1 MGTRIFAGVGLT
13 AVLVFAGCATSE
25 GDADLKRGAYEEAA
39 SSYDAQLR
47 ATPGDQALEQK
58 RATARAG
65 ALRAKLERARDLR
78 TSGHGEAALSVLNEA
93 LRLETKWSLTPEGD
107 VRALRDGEVAGA
119 RETALAAVRAE
130 LGAGAP
136 LAADGRAKGLAP
148 LLDQAALRPIGE
160 AMAAE
165 IAAAGKTRCA
175 ELAAQQKG
183 ETPHVA
189 RLVADYCARIG
200 GTFTAPVPPEQT
212 RGLRVSGR
220 LKNATEAEHQI
231 VEAWL
236 ADVFRASPWFA
247 ADAENLSTLQL
258 GGAYNAR
265 LERRRVVLNVPY
277 RMVTHST
284 ITREGMLGLG
294 PTATVETES
303 ERVFEYEAE
312 QYDARYGLDAT
323 LTLDL
328 GAGPPLVVTINHVEN
343 KRAYEHGTT
352 FAPANVYPQHA
363 RLPDI
368 NTWLTTFLGTKR
380 TPMMRKLRARWVSA
394 YCAGKRFSPEE
405 AARCLTAGQR
415 LPAAEKALAT
425 VFGGDTQA
433 VVENLTRPRADE
445 RKPGEDEK
453 TPGEKPTAP
462 APKPDIEEVPRSGAG
477 ESI

>member
-1 MGTRIFAGVGLT
+1 MR
-13 AVLVFAGCATSE
+13 
-25 GDADLKRGAYEEAA
+25 RGAYEEAA
-39 SSYDAQLR
+39 STYDAQLR
-47 ATPGDQALEQK
+47 VTPGDQALAQK
-58 RATARAG
+58 LAAARAG
-65 ALRAKLERARDLR
+65 AVRARLERARALR

-93 LRLETKWSLTPEGD
+93 LRLETKWALAPETD

-119 RETALAAVRAE
+119 RETVEAAVRAD
-130 LGAGAP
+130 LSGGAP
-136 LAADGRAKGLAP
+136 LAADGRAKGFAP
-148 LLDQAALRPIGE
+148 LLDQPSLRPIGE
-160 AMAAE
+160 AVAAE

-189 RLVADYCARIG
+189 RLVAAYCARIG
-200 GTFTAPVPPEQT
+200 GAFTAPVPPEQT

-247 ADAENLSTLQL
+247 PDAENLATLQL
-258 GGAYNAR
+258 DGAYNAR
-265 LERRRVVLNVPY
+265 LERRRVTLNAPY
-277 RMVTHST
+277 RAVTRSVVT
-284 ITREGMLGLG
+284 EGMLGLG

-303 ERVFEYEAE
+303 ERVFQYEAE

-328 GAGPPLVVTINHVEN
+328 GEGPPLVITINHSEN

-352 FAPANVYPQHA
+352 FAPANVYPQRA
-363 RLPDI
+363 KLPDI

-380 TPMMRKLRARWVSA
+380 TPMLRKLRARWVST
-394 YCAGKRFSPEE
+394 YCGGKRFSPEE
-405 AARCLTAGQR
+405 AARCLAAGQR
-415 LPAAEKALAT
+415 LPAAEKALAA
-425 VFGGDTQA
+425 VFGSDAQA

-453 TPGEKPTAP
+453 TPGAKPAP
-462 APKPDIEEVPRSGAG
+462 PPPKPDIEEVPRSGMG